1 MRAISLGLV
10 ALTCAT
16 TALCAAGAQRRTLE
30 GGGRRRYHRVQHGH
44 CSYTFVLPEADPLPC
59 PAAPGAVPG
68 PANVLLQRDSPAGT
82 AGHGAAQRLRHLERI
97 LENST
102 QWLLKRCLND
112 PLDPHFPAQLE
123 SYIQSSMKPEMAELQ
138 QTAVQNQTATML
150 EIGSSLLNRS
160 AEQSRKLTDV
170 EAQWWRY
177 QGCVPET
184 GQPGDTTTVVW
195 LWLLVPRL
203 PLLPRQVLN
212 QTWRIE
218 MQLQENSLS
227 TTKLEKQ
234 LLLQTNEIHK
244 LQNRNNILEVRVL
257 EMETKQQAE
266 LAGAHSEKERL
277 QRLLSRQSGT
287 IEEMEKTL
295 LAASANTSLLQ
306 RQQLQLLQSVQS
318 LVRLVSQ
325 GRGEQAMSL
334 GQEQQFQDCA
344 EVRRAGI
351 HASGIYTLHIANLSE
366 PKKAYCDMET
376 DRGGWTIIQLR
387 ANGSL
392 SFQRSWREYKQG
404 FGDAS
409 GEYWLG
415 NEAVHLL
422 TSQVPYTLRVEL
434 QDWEGG
440 QVYAHYGKFQL
451 GSEQQFYR
459 LSLQDYS
466 GTAGQQSGLALQG
479 TQFSTRDADNDNCLC
494 KCAQMLSGGWWFDA
508 CGLSNLNGIYYPA
521 RNNIRKL
528 NGIRWHHFQGPSY
541 SLKGTRMMIRPS
553 SF

>member
-1 MRAISLGLV
+1 
-10 ALTCAT
+10 
-16 TALCAAGAQRRTLE
+16 QRRALE

-44 CSYTFVLPEADPLPC
+44 CSYTFVLPEAEPLPC
-59 PAAPGAVPG
+59 SAAPAPVPG
-68 PANVLLQRDSPAGT
+68 PAKVLLQRDSPAGT

-102 QWLLKRCLND
+102 QWLLK
-112 PLDPHFPAQLE
+112 LE
-123 SYIQSSMKPEMAELQ
+123 SYIQSSVKPEMAELR

-170 EAQWWRY
+170 EA
-177 QGCVPET
+177 
-184 GQPGDTTTVVW
+184 
-195 LWLLVPRL
+195 
-203 PLLPRQVLN
+203 QVLN

-266 LAGAHSEKERL
+266 LVGAHLEKEKL

-287 IEEMEKTL
+287 IEEMERTL

-325 GRGEQAMSL
+325 GRGEQATSP

-344 EVRRAGI
+344 ELPSLVGMHLAI
-351 HASGIYTLHIANLSE
+351 HSKPPPACPSLPLQ
-366 PKKAYCDMET
+366 AYCDMET

-392 SFQRSWREYKQG
+392 SFQRSWKEYKQG
-404 FGDAS
+404 FGDAA

-422 TSQVPYTLRVEL
+422 TSQMPYALRVEL
-434 QDWEGG
+434 QDWEGS
-440 QVYAHYGKFQL
+440 QVYAHYRKFQL

-541 SLKGTRMMIRPS
+541 SLKGTRMMIRPT

>member
-1 MRAISLGLV
+1 
-10 ALTCAT
+10 
-16 TALCAAGAQRRTLE
+16 QRRALE
-30 GGGRRRYHRVQHGH
+30 GGGRRRYHRVQHGR

-59 PAAPGAVPG
+59 PAAPAPVPG
-68 PANVLLQRDSPAGT
+68 PANVLLQRDSPVGT

-102 QWLLKRCLND
+102 QWLLK
-112 PLDPHFPAQLE
+112 LE
-123 SYIQSSMKPEMAELQ
+123 SYIQSSVKPEMAELR

-150 EIGSSLLNRS
+150 EIGNSLLNRS

-170 EAQWWRY
+170 EA
-177 QGCVPET
+177 
-184 GQPGDTTTVVW
+184 
-195 LWLLVPRL
+195 
-203 PLLPRQVLN
+203 QVLN

-244 LQNRNNILEVRVL
+244 LQTRNNILEVRVL

-266 LAGAHSEKERL
+266 LAGAHLEKEKL

-287 IEEMEKTL
+287 IEEMERTL

-325 GRGEQAMSL
+325 GRGERATSP

-351 HASGIYTLHIANLSE
+351 RTTAQPGRDAPGPACPSLPLQ
-366 PKKAYCDMET
+366 AYCDMET

-387 ANGSL
+387 VNGSL
-392 SFQRSWREYKQG
+392 SFQRNWREYKQG
-404 FGDAS
+404 FGDVA

-422 TSQVPYTLRVEL
+422 TSRVPYALRVEL

-451 GSEQQFYR
+451 GSERQFYR

-541 SLKGTRMMIRPS
+541 SLKGTRMMIRPT

>member
-1 MRAISLGLV
+1 
-10 ALTCAT
+10 
-16 TALCAAGAQRRTLE
+16 QRRALE

-44 CSYTFVLPEADPLPC
+44 CSYTFVLPEAEPPPC
-59 PAAPGAVPG
+59 PAGPAPAPG

-102 QWLLKRCLND
+102 QWLLK
-112 PLDPHFPAQLE
+112 LE
-123 SYIQSSMKPEMAELQ
+123 SYIQSSVKPEMAELQ

-150 EIGSSLLNRS
+150 EIGSSLLNHS

-170 EAQWWRY
+170 EA
-177 QGCVPET
+177 
-184 GQPGDTTTVVW
+184 
-195 LWLLVPRL
+195 
-203 PLLPRQVLN
+203 QVLN

-257 EMETKQQAE
+257 EMEAKQQAE
-266 LAGAHSEKERL
+266 LAGAHSEKEKL

-325 GRGEQAMSL
+325 GRGEQGLGPELGASTHTELPSL
-334 GQEQQFQDCA
+334 
-344 EVRRAGI
+344 AGI
-351 HASGIYTLHIANLSE
+351 HLATHSKPSPACPSLPLQ
-366 PKKAYCDMET
+366 AYCDMET

-404 FGDAS
+404 FGDPS

-422 TSQVPYTLRVEL
+422 TSRVPYALRVEL

-451 GSEQQFYR
+451 GSERQFYR

-466 GTAGQQSGLALQG
+466 GTAGHQSGLALQG

-541 SLKGTRMMIRPS
+541 SLKGTRMMIRPT

>member
-1 MRAISLGLV
+1 
-10 ALTCAT
+10 
-16 TALCAAGAQRRTLE
+16 QRRALE

-44 CSYTFVLPEADPLPC
+44 CSYTFVLPEADPPPC
-59 PAAPGAVPG
+59 APAPIVPS
-68 PANVLLQRDSPAGT
+68 PANALLQRDSPVGNAHT
-82 AGHGAAQRLRHLERI
+82 GHGAAQRLRHLERI

-102 QWLLKRCLND
+102 QWLLK
-112 PLDPHFPAQLE
+112 LE
-123 SYIQSSMKPEMAELQ
+123 RYIQTSMKPEMAQLR

-150 EIGSSLLNRS
+150 EIGSTLLNQS

-170 EAQWWRY
+170 EAQ
-177 QGCVPET
+177 
-184 GQPGDTTTVVW
+184 
-195 LWLLVPRL
+195 
-203 PLLPRQVLN
+203 VLN
-212 QTWRIE
+212 QTSRIE

-257 EMETKQQAE
+257 EMETKHQAE
-266 LAGAHSEKERL
+266 LAGARSEKEKL
-277 QRLLSRQSGT
+277 QRLVSRQSGT
-287 IEEMEKTL
+287 IEELEKSL
-295 LAASANTSLLQ
+295 LAASTNTSLLQ
-306 RQQLQLLQSVQS
+306 RQQLQLLESVQS

-325 GRGEQAMSL
+325 GRGEPGRADRVQA
-334 GQEQQFQDCA
+334 
-344 EVRRAGI
+344 AGEAPMLSCPAQGGT
-351 HASGIYTLHIANLSE
+351 HPAAHPKPTLVTLLCSPSWLS
-366 PKKAYCDMET
+366 PLQAYCDMET
-376 DRGGWTIIQLR
+376 DRGGWTVIQLR
-387 ANGSL
+387 TNGSL

-404 FGDAS
+404 FGDAA

-415 NEAVHLL
+415 NEAVHIL
-422 TSQVPYTLRVEL
+422 TSQAPYALRVEL
-434 QDWEGG
+434 RDWEGG

-451 GSEQQFYR
+451 GSERQLYR

-466 GTAGQQSGLALQG
+466 GTAGQQSGMVLQG
-479 TQFSTRDADNDNCLC
+479 TRFSTRDADNDNCLC

-521 RNNIRKL
+521 RHNIRKL

-541 SLKGTRMMIRPS
+541 SLKGTRMLIRPT

>member
-1 MRAISLGLV
+1 
-10 ALTCAT
+10 
-16 TALCAAGAQRRTLE
+16 
-30 GGGRRRYHRVQHGH
+30 
-44 CSYTFVLPEADPLPC
+44 
-59 PAAPGAVPG
+59 
-68 PANVLLQRDSPAGT
+68 
-82 AGHGAAQRLRHLERI
+82 
-97 LENST
+97 
-102 QWLLKRCLND
+102 
-112 PLDPHFPAQLE
+112 QLE
-123 SYIQSSMKPEMAELQ
+123 SYIQSGIKPEMAELQ
-138 QTAVQNQTATML
+138 QTVVQNQTATML

-170 EAQWWRY
+170 EA
-177 QGCVPET
+177 
-184 GQPGDTTTVVW
+184 
-195 LWLLVPRL
+195 
-203 PLLPRQVLN
+203 QVLN

-257 EMETKQQAE
+257 EMETKQQEE
-266 LAGAHSEKERL
+266 LAGARSEKEKL
-277 QRLLSRQSGT
+277 QRLLSRQRGT

-318 LVRLVSQ
+318 LVHLVSQ
-325 GRGEQAMSL
+325 GRATL
-334 GQEQQFQDCA
+334 PGQEQQFQDCA
-344 EVRRAGI
+344 ELPSLVMHLDTHSRPPAA
-351 HASGIYTLHIANLSE
+351 HPPLFLQ
-366 PKKAYCDMET
+366 AYCDMET
-376 DRGGWTIIQLR
+376 DQGGWTIIQLR

-392 SFQRSWREYKQG
+392 SFQRGWREYKQG
-404 FGDAS
+404 FGDAA

-415 NEAVHLL
+415 NEGGEKK
-422 TSQVPYTLRVEL
+422 TSQMPYTLRVEL
-434 QDWEGG
+434 QDWEGS

-451 GSEQQFYR
+451 GSERQ
-459 LSLQDYS
+459 LYS
-466 GTAGQQSGLALQG
+466 GTAGQQSGMALQG
-479 TQFSTRDADNDNCLC
+479 TRFSTRDADNDNCLC

-541 SLKGTRMMIRPS
+541 SLKGTRMMIRPT

>member
-1 MRAISLGLV
+1 MQALSLGLV

-16 TALCAAGAQRRTLE
+16 TALCAAGAQRRALE
-30 GGGRRRYHRVQHGH
+30 GGSRRHYHRVQHGH
-44 CSYTFVLPEADPLPC
+44 CSYTFVLPEADPPPC
-59 PAAPGAVPG
+59 PAAPAAPS
-68 PANVLLQRDSPAGT
+68 PANALLQRDSPAGT
-82 AGHGAAQRLRHLERI
+82 VHTGHGATQRLRHLERI

-102 QWLLKRCLND
+102 QWLLK
-112 PLDPHFPAQLE
+112 LE
-123 SYIQSSMKPEMAELQ
+123 SYIQMSMKPEMAQLR

-150 EIGSSLLNRS
+150 EIGSTLLNQS
-160 AEQSRKLTDV
+160 AEQSRKLTSV
-170 EAQWWRY
+170 EA
-177 QGCVPET
+177 
-184 GQPGDTTTVVW
+184 
-195 LWLLVPRL
+195 
-203 PLLPRQVLN
+203 QVLN
-212 QTWRIE
+212 QTSRIE

-257 EMETKQQAE
+257 EMETKHQAE
-266 LAGAHSEKERL
+266 LAGARSEKEKL
-277 QRLLSRQSGT
+277 QHLVSRQSGT
-287 IEEMEKTL
+287 IEELEKSL
-295 LAASANTSLLQ
+295 LAASTNTSLLQ
-306 RQQLQLLQSVQS
+306 RQQLQLLETVQS

-325 GRGEQAMSL
+325 GRAPL
-334 GQEQQFQDCA
+334 PGQQQLFQDCA

-351 HASGIYTLHIANLSE
+351 HASGVYTLHITNLSE
-366 PKKAYCDMET
+366 PKKAYCDMEM
-376 DRGGWTIIQLR
+376 DRGGWTVIQLR

-392 SFQRSWREYKQG
+392 SFQRSWKEYKQG
-404 FGDAS
+404 FGDAA
-409 GEYWLG
+409 GEYWMG

-422 TSQVPYTLRVEL
+422 TSQAPYALRIEL

-451 GSEQQFYR
+451 GSEQQLYR

-466 GTAGQQSGLALQG
+466 GTAGQQSGMALQG
-479 TQFSTRDADNDNCLC
+479 TRFSTRDADNDNCLC

-521 RNNIRKL
+521 RHNIRKL

-541 SLKGTRMMIRPS
+541 SLKGTRMLIRPT

>member
-1 MRAISLGLV
+1 
-10 ALTCAT
+10 
-16 TALCAAGAQRRTLE
+16 QRRALE
-30 GGGRRRYHRVQHGH
+30 GNSRRRYHRVQHGH
-44 CSYTFVLPEADPLPC
+44 CSYTFVLPEADPPPC
-59 PAAPGAVPG
+59 PPVPAVPG
-68 PANVLLQRDSPAGT
+68 PANALLQRDSPAGT
-82 AGHGAAQRLRHLERI
+82 VHTGHGAAQRLRHLERI

-102 QWLLKRCLND
+102 QWLLK
-112 PLDPHFPAQLE
+112 LE
-123 SYIQSSMKPEMAELQ
+123 SYIQSSVRPEMAQLR

-150 EIGSSLLNRS
+150 EMGSSLLNQS

-170 EAQWWRY
+170 EAQ
-177 QGCVPET
+177 
-184 GQPGDTTTVVW
+184 
-195 LWLLVPRL
+195 
-203 PLLPRQVLN
+203 VLN
-212 QTWRIE
+212 QTLRIE

-257 EMETKQQAE
+257 EMETKHQAE
-266 LAGAHSEKERL
+266 LAGARSEKEKL
-277 QRLLSRQSGT
+277 QRLVSRQSGT
-287 IEEMEKTL
+287 IEELEKSL
-295 LAASANTSLLQ
+295 VAANANTSRLQ
-306 RQQLQLLQSVQS
+306 RQQLQLLESVQS

-325 GRGEQAMSL
+325 GRGEPGCRQGAGREQA
-334 GQEQQFQDCA
+334 GCRQG
-344 EVRRAGI
+344 AGRGDAPSCPP
-351 HASGIYTLHIANLSE
+351 HVLALQPPWLS
-366 PKKAYCDMET
+366 PLQVYCDMET

-387 ANGSL
+387 TNGSL

-404 FGDAS
+404 FGDAT

-422 TSQVPYTLRVEL
+422 TSRAPYALRVEL
-434 QDWEGG
+434 RDWEGS

-451 GSEQQFYR
+451 GSERQFYR

-466 GTAGQQSGLALQG
+466 GTAGQQSGLAMQG
-479 TQFSTRDADNDNCLC
+479 TRFSTRDADNDNCLC

-521 RNNIRKL
+521 RHNIRKL

-541 SLKGTRMMIRPS
+541 SLKGTRMLIRPA

>member
-1 MRAISLGLV
+1 MRALSLGLL
-10 ALTCAT
+10 ALTCAVA
-16 TALCAAGAQRRTLE
+16 ALCGAGAQRRALD
-30 GGGRRRYHRVQHGH
+30 GGSRRRYHRVQHGH
-44 CSYTFVLPEADPLPC
+44 CSYTFVLPETDPAPC
-59 PAAPGAVPG
+59 AAAAAAPG
-68 PANVLLQRDSPAGT
+68 PANALLQRDSPAGT
-82 AGHGAAQRLRHLERI
+82 VHGGHRAAQRLRHLESV

-102 QWLLKRCLND
+102 QWLLK
-112 PLDPHFPAQLE
+112 LE
-123 SYIQSSMKPEMAELQ
+123 SYIQTGMKPEVAQ
-138 QTAVQNQTATML
+138 AAVQNQTATML
-150 EIGSSLLNRS
+150 EIGSSLLNQS
-160 AEQSRKLTDV
+160 AAQSRKLTDV
-170 EAQWWRY
+170 EAQ
-177 QGCVPET
+177 
-184 GQPGDTTTVVW
+184 
-195 LWLLVPRL
+195 
-203 PLLPRQVLN
+203 VLN
-212 QTWRIE
+212 QTSRIE

-257 EMETKQQAE
+257 EMETKHQEE
-266 LAGAHSEKERL
+266 LAGARSEKEKLRRL
-277 QRLLSRQSGT
+277 VSRQSGT
-287 IEEMEKTL
+287 IEELEKSL

-306 RQQLQLLQSVQS
+306 RQQLQLLESVQS

-325 GRGEQAMSL
+325 GRATL
-334 GQEQQFQDCA
+334 PGQEQQFQDCA
-344 EVRRAGI
+344 EVHRAGI
-351 HASGIYTLHIANLSE
+351 RASGVYTLHISNLSE

-376 DRGGWTIIQLR
+376 DRGGWTVIQLR

-392 SFQRSWREYKQG
+392 SFQRGWREYKQG
-404 FGDAS
+404 FGDAA

-422 TSQVPYTLRVEL
+422 TSQGPYALRVEL
-434 QDWEGG
+434 RDWEGG

-451 GSEQQFYR
+451 GSERQLYR

-479 TQFSTRDADNDNCLC
+479 TRFSTRDADNDNCLC

-521 RNNIRKL
+521 RHNIRKL

-541 SLKGTRMMIRPS
+541 SLKGTRMLIRPAG
-553 SF
+553 F

>member
-1 MRAISLGLV
+1 RA
-10 ALTCAT
+10 
-16 TALCAAGAQRRTLE
+16 LE
-30 GGGRRRYHRVQHGH
+30 GGGRRHYHRVQHGH
-44 CSYTFVLPEADPLPC
+44 CSYTFVLPEADPAPC
-59 PAAPGAVPG
+59 PPAPAATG
-68 PANVLLQRDSPAGT
+68 PANALLQRDSPAGT
-82 AGHGAAQRLRHLERI
+82 AHAGHGATQRLRHLERI

-102 QWLLKRCLND
+102 QWLLK
-112 PLDPHFPAQLE
+112 LE
-123 SYIQSSMKPEMAELQ
+123 SYIQTSMKPEMAQLR

-150 EIGSSLLNRS
+150 EIGSTLLNQS

-170 EAQWWRY
+170 EAQ
-177 QGCVPET
+177 
-184 GQPGDTTTVVW
+184 
-195 LWLLVPRL
+195 
-203 PLLPRQVLN
+203 VLN
-212 QTWRIE
+212 QTSRIE

-227 TTKLEKQ
+227 TTKLEEQ

-257 EMETKQQAE
+257 EMETKHQAE
-266 LAGAHSEKERL
+266 LAGARSEKEKL
-277 QRLLSRQSGT
+277 QRLVSRQSGT
-287 IEEMEKTL
+287 IEELEKSL

-325 GRGEQAMSL
+325 GRGEP
-334 GQEQQFQDCA
+334 G
-344 EVRRAGI
+344 RAGR
-351 HASGIYTLHIANLSE
+351 AQAAGELLAPTMKVQGPLLSSGVGDFTPKMSPGLHPRSSSKPPGEGPPSPLS
-366 PKKAYCDMET
+366 PLQAYCDMET
-376 DRGGWTIIQLR
+376 DRGGWTVIQLR

-404 FGDAS
+404 FGDAA

-422 TSQVPYTLRVEL
+422 TSQAPYALRIEL
-434 QDWEGG
+434 RDWEGG

-451 GSEQQFYR
+451 GSERQFYR
-459 LSLQDYS
+459 LSLQNYS
-466 GTAGQQSGLALQG
+466 GTAGQQSGMALQG
-479 TQFSTRDADNDNCLC
+479 TRFSTRDADNDNCLC

-521 RNNIRKL
+521 RHNIRKL

-541 SLKGTRMMIRPS
+541 SLKGTRMLIRPA

>member
-1 MRAISLGLV
+1 MWALRLGLV
-10 ALTCAT
+10 ALACAT
-16 TALCAAGAQRRTLE
+16 TALCATRAQRRALD

-59 PAAPGAVPG
+59 PASPGPAPG

-82 AGHGAAQRLRHLERI
+82 AHAGHGAAQRLQHLERI

-102 QWLLKRCLND
+102 QWLLK
-112 PLDPHFPAQLE
+112 LE
-123 SYIQSSMKPEMAELQ
+123 SYIQGSMKPEVAELR
-138 QTAVQNQTATML
+138 QTQNQTATVL

-170 EAQWWRY
+170 EA
-177 QGCVPET
+177 
-184 GQPGDTTTVVW
+184 
-195 LWLLVPRL
+195 
-203 PLLPRQVLN
+203 QVLN

-266 LAGAHSEKERL
+266 LAGAHLEKEKL
-277 QRLLSRQSGT
+277 QQLLIRQSGT
-287 IEEMEKTL
+287 IEELEKML

-318 LVRLVSQ
+318 LVHLVSQ
-325 GRGEQAMSL
+325 GRAMSP

-351 HASGIYTLHIANLSE
+351 RTSGVYTLHIANLSE

-376 DRGGWTIIQLR
+376 DQGGWTVIQLR

-404 FGDAS
+404 FGDAA

-422 TSQVPYTLRVEL
+422 TSRVPYTLRVEL

-440 QVYAHYGKFQL
+440 QVYAQYGKFQL
-451 GSEQQFYR
+451 GSERQLYR

-541 SLKGTRMMIRPS
+541 SLKGTRMMIRPT

>member
-1 MRAISLGLV
+1 
-10 ALTCAT
+10 
-16 TALCAAGAQRRTLE
+16 QRRALD
-30 GGGRRRYHRVQHGH
+30 GAGRRRYHRVQHGH

-59 PAAPGAVPG
+59 PASPGPAPG

-82 AGHGAAQRLRHLERI
+82 AHAQHGAAQRLRHLERT

-102 QWLLKRCLND
+102 RWLLK
-112 PLDPHFPAQLE
+112 LE
-123 SYIQSSMKPEMAELQ
+123 SYIQSSMKPETAELR

-160 AEQSRKLTDV
+160 TEQSRKLTDV
-170 EAQWWRY
+170 EA
-177 QGCVPET
+177 
-184 GQPGDTTTVVW
+184 
-195 LWLLVPRL
+195 
-203 PLLPRQVLN
+203 QVLN

-266 LAGAHSEKERL
+266 LAGAHLEKEKL

-287 IEEMEKTL
+287 IEELEKTL

-318 LVRLVSQ
+318 LVRLVSL
-325 GRGEQAMSL
+325 GRGTGHGTHWTAPQQALAPMECPHQPAQPTGGCTRLPTPSHP
-334 GQEQQFQDCA
+334 QR
-344 EVRRAGI
+344 VP
-351 HASGIYTLHIANLSE
+351 LS
-366 PKKAYCDMET
+366 PLQAYCDMET
-376 DRGGWTIIQLR
+376 DQGGWTVIQLR

-404 FGDAS
+404 FGDAA

-422 TSQVPYTLRVEL
+422 TSQVPYALRVEL

-451 GSEQQFYR
+451 GSERQLYR

-479 TQFSTRDADNDNCLC
+479 THFSTRDADNDNCLC

-541 SLKGTRMMIRPS
+541 SLKGTRMMIRPI

>member
-1 MRAISLGLV
+1 MRALSFSLV

-16 TALCAAGAQRRTLE
+16 TVLCVAGAQRRALE

-44 CSYTFVLPEADPLPC
+44 CSYTFVLPEADPPPC
-59 PAAPGAVPG
+59 PSAPAPPG
-68 PANVLLQRDSPAGT
+68 PANALLQRDSPAGT
-82 AGHGAAQRLRHLERI
+82 THAGYGAAERLRHLERI

-102 QWLLKRCLND
+102 QWLLK
-112 PLDPHFPAQLE
+112 LE
-123 SYIQSSMKPEMAELQ
+123 SYIQTSMKPEMAQLR

-150 EIGSSLLNRS
+150 EIGSTLLNQS

-170 EAQWWRY
+170 EAQ
-177 QGCVPET
+177 
-184 GQPGDTTTVVW
+184 
-195 LWLLVPRL
+195 
-203 PLLPRQVLN
+203 VLN
-212 QTWRIE
+212 QTSRIE
-218 MQLQENSLS
+218 MQLQENSMS

-257 EMETKQQAE
+257 EMETKHQAE
-266 LAGAHSEKERL
+266 LAGARSEKEKL
-277 QRLLSRQSGT
+277 QRLVSRQSGT
-287 IEEMEKTL
+287 IEELEKSL

-306 RQQLQLLQSVQS
+306 HQQVQLLESVQS

-325 GRGEQAMSL
+325 GRGETP
-334 GQEQQFQDCA
+334 G
-344 EVRRAGI
+344 RAGRVQAAGQSSLPSREGARAPRRPALQPI
-351 HASGIYTLHIANLSE
+351 VALPPLQ
-366 PKKAYCDMET
+366 AYCDMET
-376 DRGGWTIIQLR
+376 DRGGWTVIQLR
-387 ANGSL
+387 TNGSL
-392 SFQRSWREYKQG
+392 SFQRNWREYKQG
-404 FGDAS
+404 FGDAA

-422 TSQVPYTLRVEL
+422 TSQEPYALRVEL
-434 QDWEGG
+434 RDWEGG

-451 GSEQQFYR
+451 GSERQLYR

-466 GTAGQQSGLALQG
+466 GTAGQQSGMALQG
-479 TQFSTRDADNDNCLC
+479 TRFSTRDADNDNCLC

-521 RNNIRKL
+521 RHNIRKL

-541 SLKGTRMMIRPS
+541 SLKGTRMLIRPA

>member
-1 MRAISLGLV
+1 MRVLSLGLV
-10 ALTCAT
+10 VLTCAT
-16 TALCAAGAQRRTLE
+16 TALCAAGALRRALE

-44 CSYTFVLPEADPLPC
+44 CSYTFVLPEADPAPC
-59 PAAPGAVPG
+59 PPAPAATG
-68 PANVLLQRDSPAGT
+68 PANALLQRDSPAGT
-82 AGHGAAQRLRHLERI
+82 AHAGHGATQRLRHLERI

-102 QWLLKRCLND
+102 QWLLK
-112 PLDPHFPAQLE
+112 LE
-123 SYIQSSMKPEMAELQ
+123 SYIQMSMKPEMAQLR

-150 EIGSSLLNRS
+150 EIGSTLLNQS

-170 EAQWWRY
+170 EAQ
-177 QGCVPET
+177 
-184 GQPGDTTTVVW
+184 
-195 LWLLVPRL
+195 
-203 PLLPRQVLN
+203 VLN
-212 QTWRIE
+212 QTSRIE

-227 TTKLEKQ
+227 TTKLEEQ

-244 LQNRNNILEVRVL
+244 LHNRNNILEVRVL
-257 EMETKQQAE
+257 EMETKHQAE
-266 LAGAHSEKERL
+266 LAGARSEKEKL
-277 QRLLSRQSGT
+277 QRLVSRQSGT
-287 IEEMEKTL
+287 IEELEKSL

-325 GRGEQAMSL
+325 GRAPL
-334 GQEQQFQDCA
+334 PGQEQLFQDCA
-344 EVRRAGI
+344 EARRAGI
-351 HASGIYTLHIANLSE
+351 RASGVYTLHIANLSE
-366 PKKAYCDMET
+366 PKK
-376 DRGGWTIIQLR
+376 
-387 ANGSL
+387 
-392 SFQRSWREYKQG
+392 G
-404 FGDAS
+404 FGDAA

-422 TSQVPYTLRVEL
+422 TSQAPYALRIEL
-434 QDWEGG
+434 RDWEGS

-451 GSEQQFYR
+451 GSERQLYR

-466 GTAGQQSGLALQG
+466 GTAGQQSGMALQG
-479 TQFSTRDADNDNCLC
+479 TRFSTRDADNDNCLC

-521 RNNIRKL
+521 RHNIRKL

-541 SLKGTRMMIRPS
+541 SLKGTRMLIRPA

>member
-1 MRAISLGLV
+1 
-10 ALTCAT
+10 
-16 TALCAAGAQRRTLE
+16 QRRAPE

-44 CSYTFVLPEADPLPC
+44 CSYTFVLPEAEPVPC
-59 PAAPGAVPG
+59 PAGPAAVPG
-68 PANVLLQRDSPAGT
+68 PAHVLLQRDSPAGT
-82 AGHGAAQRLRHLERI
+82 AGHAGAAQRLRHLERI

-102 QWLLKRCLND
+102 QWLLK
-112 PLDPHFPAQLE
+112 LE
-123 SYIQSSMKPEMAELQ
+123 SYIQSSVKPEMAELQ

-170 EAQWWRY
+170 EA
-177 QGCVPET
+177 
-184 GQPGDTTTVVW
+184 
-195 LWLLVPRL
+195 
-203 PLLPRQVLN
+203 QVLN

-266 LAGAHSEKERL
+266 LAGAHSEKEKL

-287 IEEMEKTL
+287 IEEMEKML
-295 LAASANTSLLQ
+295 LAASANSSLLQ
-306 RQQLQLLQSVQS
+306 RQQLQLIQSVQS

-325 GRGEQAMSL
+325 GRGEQAMSA

-344 EVRRAGI
+344 ELPSLAGM
-351 HASGIYTLHIANLSE
+351 HLATYSKPPPACPSLPLQ
-366 PKKAYCDMET
+366 AYCDMET

-422 TSQVPYTLRVEL
+422 TSRVPYALRVEL
-434 QDWEGG
+434 QDWEGS

-451 GSEQQFYR
+451 GSERQFYR

-521 RNNIRKL
+521 RNNVRKL

-541 SLKGTRMMIRPS
+541 SLKGTRMMIRPA

>member
-1 MRAISLGLV
+1 
-10 ALTCAT
+10 
-16 TALCAAGAQRRTLE
+16 QRRALD

-59 PAAPGAVPG
+59 PASPGPGPG
-68 PANVLLQRDSPAGT
+68 PANALLQRDSPAGT
-82 AGHGAAQRLRHLERI
+82 THARHGAAQRLQHLERI

-102 QWLLKRCLND
+102 QWLLK
-112 PLDPHFPAQLE
+112 LE
-123 SYIQSSMKPEMAELQ
+123 SYIQSGMKPEMAELR
-138 QTAVQNQTATML
+138 QTAAQNHTATML
-150 EIGSSLLNRS
+150 EFGSSLLNRS

-170 EAQWWRY
+170 EAQ
-177 QGCVPET
+177 
-184 GQPGDTTTVVW
+184 
-195 LWLLVPRL
+195 
-203 PLLPRQVLN
+203 VLN

-218 MQLQENSLS
+218 MQLQENFLS

-266 LAGAHSEKERL
+266 LAGAHLEKEKL
-277 QRLLSRQSGT
+277 QRLLTRQTGT
-287 IEEMEKTL
+287 IEELEKTL

-318 LVRLVSQ
+318 LVHLITQ
-325 GRGEQAMSL
+325 GRGEWGMGQGAGRVNRTTPCPLILIPDHPIVPTPSHSQLISL
-334 GQEQQFQDCA
+334 SRLQ
-344 EVRRAGI
+344 
-351 HASGIYTLHIANLSE
+351 
-366 PKKAYCDMET
+366 AYCDMET
-376 DRGGWTIIQLR
+376 DQGGWTVIQLR

-404 FGDAS
+404 FGDAA

-434 QDWEGG
+434 QDWEGS

-451 GSEQQFYR
+451 GSERQLYR

-541 SLKGTRMMIRPS
+541 SLKGTRMMIRPTN
-553 SF
+553 F

>member
-1 MRAISLGLV
+1 
-10 ALTCAT
+10 
-16 TALCAAGAQRRTLE
+16 QRRALE

-44 CSYTFVLPEADPLPC
+44 CSYTFVLPEAEPVPC
-59 PAAPGAVPG
+59 PAPLPG
-68 PANVLLQRDSPAGT
+68 PASVLLQRDSPAGT

-102 QWLLKRCLND
+102 QWLLK
-112 PLDPHFPAQLE
+112 LE
-123 SYIQSSMKPEMAELQ
+123 SYIQSSVKPEMAELQ

-170 EAQWWRY
+170 EAQ
-177 QGCVPET
+177 
-184 GQPGDTTTVVW
+184 
-195 LWLLVPRL
+195 
-203 PLLPRQVLN
+203 VLN

-244 LQNRNNILEVRVL
+244 LQKRNNILEVRVL
-257 EMETKQQAE
+257 EMEMKQQEE
-266 LAGAHSEKERL
+266 LAGAHSEKEKL

-287 IEEMEKTL
+287 IDEMEKTL
-295 LAASANTSLLQ
+295 LAASANSSLLQ
-306 RQQLQLLQSVQS
+306 RQQLQLIQSVQS
-318 LVRLVSQ
+318 LVRLISQ
-325 GRGEQAMSL
+325 GRGERAMSP

-344 EVRRAGI
+344 EVHRAGI

-366 PKKAYCDMET
+366 PKKLPPACPSLPWQAYCDMET

-392 SFQRSWREYKQG
+392 SFQRSWKEYKQG

-422 TSQVPYTLRVEL
+422 TSRVPYALRVEL

-451 GSEQQFYR
+451 GSERQFYR